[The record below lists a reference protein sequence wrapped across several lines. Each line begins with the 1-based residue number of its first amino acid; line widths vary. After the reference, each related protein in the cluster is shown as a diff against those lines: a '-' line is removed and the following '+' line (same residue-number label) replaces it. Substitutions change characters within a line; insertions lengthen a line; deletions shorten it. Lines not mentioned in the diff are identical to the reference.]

1 MPLKSLNPKQLEAV
15 THPDGP
21 LLIVA
26 GAGSG
31 KTKVLTSRIAYLV
44 LERNIR
50 PENILAVTFTN
61 KAAGEMRHRL
71 GSSLGDR
78 ATRVWLGTFHSIGL
92 RILRRAGA
100 AAGIKDC
107 LTVYGDD
114 DQLSLIKE
122 VLSELN
128 MSDKAT
134 SAKAVAARINQAK
147 NENIWPSEYL
157 SYANDFFSERV
168 AKIYAL
174 YQKRLLAMDAAD
186 FGDLI
191 LRPIR
196 LLRDNAELL
205 RAYQE
210 RFSHI
215 LVDEYQDTNKAQ
227 YILTN
232 LLASSSRNIFAVGD
246 PDQSIYGWRG
256 ADIKNILDFNRDYHD
271 ASVIRLEQNYRS
283 TAMILSAANSVIE
296 NNLKRM
302 KKALWTKN
310 PEGRKVTY
318 REAGDEYIEADYCM
332 STLKKLMREDRAA
345 SYRDAAVFYRTNAQ
359 SRVFEERLIRE
370 GIPYTVVGGVR
381 FYDRREIRDAV
392 AYLRFAANLFD
403 AVSFKRVVNT
413 PPRKLGPA
421 SIEKVYSIA
430 SQEGLN
436 LLEAITEANAKGLLK
451 NTNAAEF
458 INAVKNFRHGQ
469 GNSSLHERTLKLL
482 EDSGYMRMF
491 QDEGTEEAY
500 ERIENLFEFISAIK
514 DFEAANSGAALPDFL
529 DHVSLIS
536 DIDLYKEETDRLTLM
551 TMHSAKG
558 LEFKTVFL
566 TGMEE
571 GLFPHMRSL
580 DDPAGLEE
588 ERRLCYVGMTRAKE
602 RLFLTSA
609 RQRSIYGEAE
619 RRKKSRFIEEIPEE
633 FIETQ
638 DAEPAAYDRV
648 KYEASIEKSNA
659 RPQPEPS
666 AHEDSRIEYDPESC
680 EAAWRI
686 GMKVVH
692 PAFGVGVI
700 KDRSGRGD
708 DTKLTVSFSNAGVKK
723 LAVRYAHLMP
733 VRG

>member
-1 MPLKSLNPKQLEAV
+1 MPFKSLNAKQLEAV
-15 THPDGP
+15 TYRDGP
-21 LLIVA
+21 LLILA

-44 LERNIR
+44 LERSVG

-61 KAAGEMRHRL
+61 KAAAEMRQRL
-71 GSSLGDR
+71 RASLGDK
-78 ATRVWLGTFHSIGL
+78 ASRVWLGTFHSIGL
-92 RILRRAGA
+92 RILRQEA
-100 AAGIKDC
+100 AAAKIKDC

-128 MSDKAT
+128 LSDKAT
-134 SAKAVAARINQAK
+134 SAKAVATRINQAK

-168 AKIYAL
+168 AKIYSL
-174 YQKRLLAMDAAD
+174 YQKRLLAQDAAD

-205 RAYQE
+205 KAYQE

-232 LLASSSRNIFAVGD
+232 LLASNARNIFAVGD

-271 ASVIRLEQNYRS
+271 GSVIRLEQNYRS
-283 TAMILSAANSVIE
+283 TAMILKAANSVIE

-302 KKALWTKN
+302 KKALWTEN
-310 PEGRKVTY
+310 PEGRKVIY
-318 REAGDEYIEADYCM
+318 REAGDEYIEADYCIA
-332 STLKKLMREDRAA
+332 TLKGLMAA
-345 SYRDAAVFYRTNAQ
+345 DKAVSYRDAAVFYRTNAQ

-381 FYDRREIRDAV
+381 FYDRKEIRDAV

-413 PPRKLGPA
+413 PARKLGPA
-421 SIEKVYSIA
+421 AIERVYSIA
-430 SQEGLN
+430 GQGGLN
-436 LLEAITEANAKGLLK
+436 LLDAVIEAGAKGLLK
-451 NTNAAEF
+451 NTNAVEF
-458 INAVKNFRHGQ
+458 INAVKNFRAGQ

-482 EDSGYMRMF
+482 EDAGYMRMF

-514 DFEAANSGAALPDFL
+514 DFEAANPGAALPDFL

-558 LEFKTVFL
+558 LEFKAVFL

-571 GLFPHMRSL
+571 GLFPHMRSF

-602 RLFLTSA
+602 RLILTSA
-609 RQRSIYGEAE
+609 RQRAIYGEPE
-619 RRKKSRFIEEIPEE
+619 RRKKSRFIDEIPPDVMDMP
-633 FIETQ
+633 
-638 DAEPAAYDRV
+638 DAEPSAYIHYDR
-648 KYEASIEKSNA
+648 
-659 RPQPEPS
+659 PLPEPS
-666 AHEDSRIEYDPESC
+666 CPVNDSRIEYDPESC
-680 EAAWRI
+680 GAAWRI

-708 DTKLTVSFSNAGVKK
+708 EIKLTVSFSNAGVKK
-723 LAVRYAHLMP
+723 LAVRYAHL